1 MSRGLGD
8 VYKRQVDNFVNN
20 RSLTS
25 LYEGSVGEGKLML
38 ATFDLQK
45 SLDKRPV
52 ARQMLMSVLNYMN
65 SAEFNPS
72 PLTGFDGLDDVF
84 GTVEN
89 KKQAVEGIY

>member
-1 MSRGLGD
+1 ME
-8 VYKRQVDNFVNN
+8 VVDNFVNN

-38 ATFDLQK
+38 ATYDLQK
-45 SLDKRPV
+45 SLDKRTV